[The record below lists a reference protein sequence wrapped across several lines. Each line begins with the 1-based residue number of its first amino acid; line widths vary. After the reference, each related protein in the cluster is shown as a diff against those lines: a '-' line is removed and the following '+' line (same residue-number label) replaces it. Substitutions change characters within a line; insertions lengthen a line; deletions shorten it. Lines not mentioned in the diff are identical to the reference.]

1 MDLVTDRSCSKLDSS
16 TRWSGFLYSTNYLI
30 DLEAGIILDVDAS
43 MVNKAAE
50 AEVTRTMIDRV
61 EEKFD
66 LKPDRLVGDTNHG
79 TAAMLGW
86 LVDEKNIEPHVPVF
100 EKSECTD
107 GTFGHADFTFNGLC
121 CINQPIS
128 S

>member
-1 MDLVTDRSCSKLDSS
+1 LDSS